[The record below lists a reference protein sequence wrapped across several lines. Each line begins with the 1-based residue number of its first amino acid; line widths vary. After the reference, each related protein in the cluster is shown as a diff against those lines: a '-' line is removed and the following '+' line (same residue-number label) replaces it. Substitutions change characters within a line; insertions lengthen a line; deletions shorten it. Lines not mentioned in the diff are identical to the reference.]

1 VGQLE
6 DMQLFIQVVDAGGIG
21 PAAEQVGIAKS
32 AVSRRLTEL
41 EKRLSMTLINRT
53 TRTSKITENGQN
65 YYNRSIQLIKEVS
78 ELNSITS
85 HPESVLRGT
94 IRLSSTISFGVSHLA
109 PALDIFSK
117 THPELTFDIDLSNHQ
132 VDLIEGGFDL
142 AFRVGKLEDSSLN
155 AKKITQIRFN
165 ICASPEY
172 LKQYGTPKTPDDLK
186 NHRLLKL
193 SIGDNNNWT
202 LFDKEG
208 QQHIVSSLPKIFSN
222 DNDIMDNMAI
232 QGHGIIRSATFV
244 SWKAIAAGKLVPI
257 LQDYRLED
265 MSMSAIYP
273 KTRYLSQRVSLLID
287 FLAERF
293 GDNPYWDQ
301 K

>member
-1 VGQLE
+1 MGQLE

-172 LKQYGTPKTPDDLK
+172 LKQYGTPETPDDLK

>member
-1 VGQLE
+1 MGQLE
-6 DMQLFIQVVDAGGIG
+6 DMQLFVQVVDAGGIG

-155 AKKITQIRFN
+155 AQKITQVRFN

-208 QQHIVSSLPKIFSN
+208 QQHIVSSIPKIFSN

-265 MSMSAIYP
+265 MSMFAIYP
-273 KTRYLSQRVSLLID
+273 KTRYLPQRVSLLID
-287 FLAERF
+287 FLTERF